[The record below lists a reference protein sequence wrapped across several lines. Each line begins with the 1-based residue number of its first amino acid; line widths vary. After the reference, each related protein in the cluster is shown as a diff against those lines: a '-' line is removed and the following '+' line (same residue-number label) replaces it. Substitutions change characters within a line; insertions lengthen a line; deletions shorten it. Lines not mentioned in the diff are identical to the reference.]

1 LTRDLQLQTTLL
13 ITGTAL
19 VALATG
25 LFFAGVHQTIWSPIK
40 AELRGNRPT
49 GSNPLPPGGTSG
61 APNGA
66 SNGQPT
72 AAISDDG
79 QFGDRTVSLRLDH
92 VKETGEVISPDL
104 RREVMS
110 GPNGHAIHVTASSGN
125 VPPIRR
131 PTSPPS
137 HISDPVSAGE
147 ISDPPQPLEAHI
159 SRETAAVS
167 VAPDGTYTVQGHF
180 FSITG
185 LLNDPNAALQDK
197 P

>member
-1 LTRDLQLQTTLL
+1 MQLQTTLL

-25 LFFAGVHQTIWSPIK
+25 LFLAGVHKTIWSPIE
-40 AELRGNRPT
+40 AELHGNRPT

-61 APNGA
+61 APNGS
-66 SNGQPT
+66 SNDQPT
-72 AAISDDG
+72 AAIGDDG

-92 VKETGEVISPDL
+92 VNQTSEIINADP

-125 VPPIRR
+125 DPPIRR

-147 ISDPPQPLEAHI
+147 ISDSPQSLEAHI

-185 LLNDPNAALQDK
+185 LLHDPNAALQDN